1 MPAKSDASA
10 FPTWD
15 SLVADAVVDLPVYQ
29 LPLGDIGEEKDVVVE
44 IPVPDGASYLRI
56 LDAQRRGDSAVILR
70 ELVKDEAD
78 RTRIVVKMAGAPFP
92 IVDTLTGKVLRYYY
106 GLSIVSEEKSGN
118 SSGS

>member
-1 MPAKSDASA
+1 MPAKSNAPT

-15 SLVADAVVDLPVYQ
+15 SLVADSQVDLPTYQ
-29 LPLGDIGEEKDVVVE
+29 LPLGQIGEEKDVVVE
-44 IPVPDGASYLRI
+44 IPCPDGASYIRI
-56 LDAQRRGDSAVILR
+56 LDAQRRGDSAMLLR
-70 ELVKDEAD
+70 EMVKDEGD
-78 RTRIVVKMAGAPFP
+78 RSRIIGKMNGVPFP